1 MSSGDYVVF
10 LRRRG
15 ELSPV
20 EVATMATV
28 GDLKESAGV
37 SKGSMLQYQGSALS
51 NADVLADVGIGPQA
65 VVEMLDVEIPESEKE
80 MVVAGAGSEEVNGL
94 YELLDTPVN
103 GGMHWRKKDD
113 HELVIHWY
121 WGPVMNGVRTDS
133 WLLGR
138 PSYPV
143 SKVYYYFAG
152 RVDGKS
158 AVRYD
163 FNQQSQTVR
172 SLDDVPMHV
181 RCMPPAA
188 GWQTCV
194 SYNSKEMPGADPPP
208 RLYGHNVLS
217 PDEYEGESAE

>member
-94 YELLDTPVN
+94 YELTGAVN
-103 GGMHWRKKDD
+103 GAMHWRKKDN
-113 HELVIHWY
+113 HRLVIHWY
-121 WGPVMNGVRTDS
+121 WGPVVNGVTTDS

-143 SKVYYYFAG
+143 REVFYYFAG
-152 RVDGKS
+152 RVEEKS

-163 FNQQSQTVR
+163 FSQ
-172 SLDDVPMHV
+172 
-181 RCMPPAA
+181 RCLR
-188 GWQTCV
+188 V
-194 SYNSKEMPGADPPP
+194 SS
-208 RLYGHNVLS
+208 
-217 PDEYEGESAE
+217 SAC